1 MFLLTVSALNIVEE
15 DDLPTVVRTLL
26 HSMTKG
32 TMTEDNTYISNKN
45 LELAGDIIEAVR
57 KETRNLS
64 NKSLSMVVEVLS
76 NSFKI
81 SKLAGT
87 PTHYF

>member
-1 MFLLTVSALNIVEE
+1 VSALNIVEE

-32 TMTEDNTYISNKN
+32 TINTAVPTPNKF
-45 LELAGDIIEAVR
+45 LELAGDIIESIR

-64 NKSLSMVVEVLS
+64 SKALPMIVEVLS
-76 NSFKI
+76 NALKI

-87 PTHYF
+87 QSATK

>member
-32 TMTEDNTYISNKN
+32 TINIADPTPNKF
-45 LELAGDIIEAVR
+45 LELAGDIIESIR

-64 NKSLSMVVEVLS
+64 SKALPMIVEVLS
-76 NSFKI
+76 NALKI

-87 PTHYF
+87 QSATK